1 MKKFTP
7 LLILCIVFFA
17 SCSAP
22 ISVEEEEALYT
33 EETVGK
39 SVNLML
45 SDNEEALFA
54 MVNNHRVSVGLP
66 ELELNKAIYNLAKS
80 HNEFMIKED
89 ALSHTNFELR
99 ANEVAKLTK
108 ATSVSEN
115 VARKYNML
123 SDCLEGWLAS
133 PSHKNTIEGDFTHA
147 TLSIVQDAGGE
158 LYFTQIFYKL

>member
-1 MKKFTP
+1 M
-7 LLILCIVFFA
+7 ILCLALFT
-17 SCSAP
+17 SCSEQ

-54 MVNNHRVSVGLP
+54 MVNDHRVSVGLP
-66 ELELNKAIYNLAKS
+66 ELELSKVIYDIAKG
-80 HNEFMIKED
+80 HNDYMIKED
-89 ALSHTNFELR
+89 ILSHANFEQR
-99 ANEVAKLTK
+99 ANNVAKLTN
-108 ATSVSEN
+108 AISVSEN

-147 TLSIVQDAGGE
+147 TLSIVQDANGE